1 MTMMNQNIRNCRT
14 GNAGIAEAVLLS
26 RKTSAMGSAMGA
38 TESHAAALHQAP
50 EDDAAG
56 QIQKAYS
63 ARSSSNGG
71 LLPVTITDAMACS
84 GGEERTSSLLTSRS
98 RPDAADLM
106 VLSWP
111 RCMLIL
117 WSCRVYSLII

>member
-1 MTMMNQNIRNCRT
+1 M
-14 GNAGIAEAVLLS
+14 LLS
-26 RKTSAMGSAMGA
+26 RKTSAMGSAMGDK
-38 TESHAAALHQAP
+38 ESHAAALHQAP
-50 EDDAAG
+50 EDDAAE
-56 QIQKAYS
+56 QIQNAYS

-71 LLPVTITDAMACS
+71 LLPVTITDATACS

-117 WSCRVYSLII
+117 WSCHVYSLII